1 MKKNLLW
8 VMIMAVLTLGFTS
21 CSKDDDD
28 KNDKPNPNNK
38 KMLTGIWVQ
47 VNENHDNPD
56 ESTISFEFKAN
67 GQFEAKNFILNDYAY
82 KDIKTRTGSWELE
95 SEDELVMIVDD
106 KTNSVKYKFD
116 SETDILC
123 LSDING
129 KDPLYFMKIEKK
141 EFDIMMEYFPII
153 GAWYNNK
160 ATEYVFYFSNG
171 ICYQIDVDKDG
182 KVTGSMSGEWGV
194 DMDIKGIHEEWANN
208 ALSFDFKIEVTES
221 TLIQTEINDGRHYEY
236 ERADP
241 VFVYDLIK
249 SSLNK

>member
-1 MKKNLLW
+1 
-8 VMIMAVLTLGFTS
+8 
-21 CSKDDDD
+21 
-28 KNDKPNPNNK
+28 
-38 KMLTGIWVQ
+38 
-47 VNENHDNPD
+47 
-56 ESTISFEFKAN
+56 
-67 GQFEAKNFILNDYAY
+67 
-82 KDIKTRTGSWELE
+82 
-95 SEDELVMIVDD
+95 
-106 KTNSVKYKFD
+106 
-116 SETDILC
+116 
-123 LSDING
+123 
-129 KDPLYFMKIEKK
+129 
-141 EFDIMMEYFPII
+141 MMEYFPII

-171 ICYQIDVDKDG
+171 ICYQVDVDKDG